1 MCLALS
7 SVATARAED
16 PEVLYLQNGDRFT
29 GVSHG
34 LINGSLRWTTQFG
47 QELLIPL
54 ETIDRLDVPVPP
66 VVDTVEPIIV
76 AAPPDPD
83 SDLAVPVFPDG
94 DGTTDWTQYI
104 PLYPQASALYG
115 VAADTARTWTK
126 RVQLGGQFN
135 DGNTTNDLLDFL
147 AEVENSN
154 ERSLR
159 QFDGG
164 GQFGIS
170 KRVTS
175 VNRRWFN
182 GNIDHTLDGRWIT
195 FATTKNEYDQF
206 ANLDYRGTLSAGIGY
221 RFFNEDKKRLIAR
234 MGPAVTWEVFQ
245 NAPFQRTTP
254 DVFTE
259 VEARWPLFGRAQL
272 EHKTRVNPSL
282 ANFRLVRMLSTS
294 SILIDLDN
302 SDRWKLRLSFR
313 FEYNSQPAAGRVT
326 SDYLTT
332 VSLVYVRK

>member
-1 MCLALS
+1 MLW
-7 SVATARAED
+7 SVIAVRADE
-16 PEVLYLQNGDRFT
+16 PEILYLQNGDRFT
-29 GVSHG
+29 GASHG

-54 ETIDRLDVPVPP
+54 DSIERLDVPVPP
-66 VVDTVEPIIV
+66 AVEAGGAAIV
-76 AAPPDPD
+76 AAPPDAD
-83 SDLAVPVFPDG
+83 SDLAVPLFSD
-94 DGTTDWTQYI
+94 DDESADWTQYV
-104 PLYPQASALYG
+104 PLYSQASALCDA
-115 VAADTARTWTK
+115 AADTAAAWTK
-126 RVQLGGQFN
+126 RIQLGGQFN

-175 VNRRWFN
+175 VNRRWLN

-221 RFFNEDKKRLIAR
+221 RFLNEDKKRLIGR
-234 MGPAVTWEVFQ
+234 MGPAVTWELFQ
-245 NAPFQRTTP
+245 NAPFHRTTP

-259 VEARWPLFGRAQL
+259 VEARWPLFGRAQF